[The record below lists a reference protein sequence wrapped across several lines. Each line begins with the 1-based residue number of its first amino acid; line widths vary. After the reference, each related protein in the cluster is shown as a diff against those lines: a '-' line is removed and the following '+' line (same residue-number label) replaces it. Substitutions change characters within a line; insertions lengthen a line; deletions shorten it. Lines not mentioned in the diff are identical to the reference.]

1 MSLFEILVL
10 ALALAADAFSVAT
23 VVGLRHGDLGQTC
36 RLSAGFG
43 GFQGL
48 FAALGVL
55 LGRFLYEYISAFD
68 HWVAFGLLEIIGIR
82 MLWQALRG
90 KREARPSDPTR
101 GWTLVGLSVAVSI
114 DAFGAGVGMA
124 LATSGNVLVLACLII
139 AAVATAATWAGMK
152 TGRFV
157 RDKLGP
163 AVEIAAGGVLILLG
177 IRMLWI

>member
-23 VVGLRHGDLGQTC
+23 VVGLRYGGLGQIC
-36 RLSAGFG
+36 RLSLGFG

-48 FAALGVL
+48 FTALGAL

-68 HWVAFGLLEIIGIR
+68 HWVAFGLLEIIGIH

-90 KREARPSDPTR
+90 KRESEKGDPTR

-124 LATSGNVLVLACLII
+124 LATSGNVLILAGLII
-139 AAVATAATWAGMK
+139 AAVAAAATWVGMK
-152 TGRFV
+152 IGRFV
-157 RDKLGP
+157 RKKMGP
-163 AVEIAAGGVLILLG
+163 AVEIAAGVILILLG

>member
-23 VVGLRHGDLGQTC
+23 VVGTRSREFGQLC

-43 GFQGL
+43 SSQGL
-48 FAALGVL
+48 FAALGAL
-55 LGRFLYEYISAFD
+55 LGRFLYEFVSAFD

-82 MLWQALRG
+82 MVWQALRG
-90 KREARPSDPTR
+90 KRESEKDDPTR
-101 GWTLVGLSVAVSI
+101 GWTLLGLSVAVSI

-124 LATSGNVLVLACLII
+124 LTTSEDVLILACLII
-139 AAVATAATWAGMK
+139 AAVAAAATWVGMRI
-152 TGRFV
+152 GRVV
-157 RDKLGP
+157 REKLGP
-163 AVEIAAGGVLILLG
+163 SVEIAAGLILILLG